1 MRSYRCTGHYST
13 GINHRGV
20 GLDGPAGPSRA
31 HPGRSLRRADRGVG
45 LDGPAGPSLARL
57 NRLDRIDRADRAG
70 APPLVL
76 GRAAGDG
83 QTLPVS
89 GFVVRYPVTTA
100 PRRSRPQ
107 GQPRFS
113 ELSRGSADG
122 CQTQHLEFIQSVI
135 NRMGANS
142 FRLKDWAVVLVSV
155 LMILV

>member
-1 MRSYRCTGHYST
+1 MPRRHPRDMACKVSNKIASTVAARIWGLRPRPGNPPTGHSRFREPVAPAPHRVLVRAQRLDT
-13 GINHRGV
+13 GINH
-20 GLDGPAGPSRA
+20 
-31 HPGRSLRRADRGVG
+31 RGVG

-100 PRRSRPQ
+100 PRRSCPQ

-122 CQTQHLEFIQSVI
+122 CQTQTSCRGL
-135 NRMGANS
+135 
-142 FRLKDWAVVLVSV
+142 L
-155 LMILV
+155 